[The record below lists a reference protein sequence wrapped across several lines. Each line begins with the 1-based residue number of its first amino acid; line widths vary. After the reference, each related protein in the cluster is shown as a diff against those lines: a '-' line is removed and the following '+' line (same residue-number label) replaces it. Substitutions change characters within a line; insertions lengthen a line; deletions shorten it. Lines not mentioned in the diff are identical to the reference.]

1 MRGSG
6 GGDIVFAEE
15 SFRIQ
20 GALFEVYRTMGAGFL
35 ESVYQECL
43 TLELAKRDV
52 PFVRHPP
59 LPLTYKGEPLR
70 QIFVA
75 DFICYERIILELKA
89 VRAIAPEHRAQA
101 INYLRATGMKLAV
114 LANFGATPKVEIE
127 RFAL

>member
-6 GGDIVFAEE
+6 GGDIIFAEE

-59 LPLTYKGEPLR
+59 LPLPQGRTPASDLR
-70 QIFVA
+70 RRFHMLRA
-75 DFICYERIILELKA
+75 DHPGTEGSQGHGA
-89 VRAIAPEHRAQA
+89 EHRAQA